1 MSYIRSTSNPEGLY
15 IYGDGEHIIIH
26 HSHGTAHVP
35 PRDFERVGLKYLESR
50 ALALRRIKSGGL
62 SLREVTLFHG
72 TERICPPGHEDRCMT
87 RKLKAPERECRHD
100 IRMLLEYRGTRI
112 FLWQVTWDA
121 VAQSIR
127 NHAVDSLGRSRE
139 RREVGHP
146 K

>member
-35 PRDFERVGLKYLESR
+35 PREFERVGLKYLESR
-50 ALALRRIKSGGL
+50 VRPIKFGGL

-72 TERICPPGHEDRCMT
+72 TERICPPGHEDRCMA
-87 RKLKAPERECRHD
+87 RKLKAPKRECRHD

-112 FLWQVTWDA
+112 YLWRVTWDA

-127 NHAVDSLGRSRE
+127 NHAFLSRGQS
-139 RREVGHP
+139 RRRRKQG
-146 K
+146 KG